1 MWTPSRNKQKNL
13 ENLQIQRNNL
23 EGQIPDIFTNLTSL
37 NTFIADRNKLE
48 YLLPKSIC
56 DILGNL
62 DSFYIPYNYLCN
74 PNIECSMDVGE
85 QYYFKQCHMYPPQ
98 PYELDR

>member
-1 MWTPSRNKQKNL
+1 MNK
-13 ENLQIQRNNL
+13 I
-23 EGQIPDIFTNLTSL
+23 TT
-37 NTFIADRNKLE
+37 DRNKLE

-62 DSFYIPYNYLCN
+62 QSFYIPYNYLCN
-74 PNIECSMDVGE
+74 PNIECLMDVGE
-85 QYYFKQCHMYPPQ
+85 QYYFKPCDMDSPQ